1 MTVVNKRTDAERV
14 AGLTEWARDPSTPD
28 DEWAPVTASVY
39 RAVLAA
45 GRAEALRRVEAA
57 VRAMD
62 KYGTGEWSDPSNWR
76 VDYLEVLAVI
86 RDTPEEK

>member
-1 MTVVNKRTDAERV
+1 MSRIDRIAEALRRV
-14 AGLTEWARDPSTPD
+14 DYMNWP
-28 DEWAPVTASVY
+28 
-39 RAVLAA
+39 AA
-45 GRAEALRRVEAA
+45 EVAEKIDGTIAAIEQEARAEALRRVEAA

-86 RDTPEEK
+86 RDTPEET